1 MITKS
6 NSIRALLLFFLC
18 LILPVE
24 CFSQPNII
32 VSSNGFIYYWAKEGG
47 KYIVYDNNMK
57 CIIPKSRGYEYIYF
71 TPSIIYGGFFE
82 FKKNG
87 LYGICD
93 ISGKEIVSPK
103 YDYIY
108 QYKDDPYFSAS
119 NSLINLDGKEYRKK
133 GKSVYFSFGDGF
145 YYYDSKFNERRI
157 GKINK
162 KEHYRLIDL
171 GRKTLR
177 ETRSKPEATKKTQTV
192 MINDERQKDKDQKGF
207 VWIEINHNGQLGV
220 ADAKG
225 NIIIPA
231 EYEDVEFMKLTDDM
245 SCFKC
250 TDSNGC
256 PNIFTLTGTP
266 IISEINYGTINFRKD
281 KDIIGYFVF
290 QTFFN
295 DGKIGT
301 AVYDLSGHRIVSEFD
316 CYSDVKFRG
325 VDGCIGYFKVYD
337 GEKEG
342 AVDIYGNTIIKPK
355 KKDLIYY
362 PGKGFAYQKDKHY
375 MGIKLR
381 ADGTGDD
388 SQKRQWDSEKSQ
400 RRAQMWANIIQIA
413 AVGTQQT
420 LAMLQSQPVSR
431 PVRSTALYGKTG
443 GSLADQMEQP
453 GYFNNAFNQLLNVSA
468 FQVQQQEM
476 AEYNQMRQASLSMGK
491 DLSYQEYCL
500 IKGQAIADLKEQG
513 YDIIAEQKAINDELH
528 DLNRSMMNSGKENV
542 DRIKQQNAQKYGTST
557 KSNASTQASGS
568 YSTSSKSRTSSSTSY
583 GASSN
588 NGATSNGASA
598 VTYDSHEQYKNGRLN
613 TQKSSYGDKIKN
625 VSMAV
630 KDGASFRSVN
640 LHGELYKKDGQYYVK
655 IGASFFNVVNT
666 GGPYNS
672 YIIYGAKA
680 HYFNR

>member
-1 MITKS
+1 
-6 NSIRALLLFFLC
+6 
-18 LILPVE
+18 
-24 CFSQPNII
+24 
-32 VSSNGFIYYWAKEGG
+32 
-47 KYIVYDNNMK
+47 MK

-71 TPSIIYGGFFE
+71 TPSIIYGGFFK

-93 ISGKEIVSPK
+93 ISGKEIVPPK
-103 YDYIY
+103 YDSFPY
-108 QYKDDPYFSAS
+108 QYKDNPYFEAS
-119 NSLINLDGKEYRKK
+119 YSLINLDGKEYCKK
-133 GKSVYFSFGDGF
+133 GEILSFSFRDGF
-145 YYYDSKFNERRI
+145 YYYDSKDNIKHI
-157 GKINK
+157 GKINI
-162 KEHYRLIDL
+162 KEHCRLIDL

-177 ETRSKPEATKKTQTV
+177 ETRSKPEASKKTQTV

-266 IISEINYGTINFRKD
+266 IISEINYGTIEFRKD

-301 AVYDLSGHRIVSEFD
+301 AVYDLSGHRIISEFD
-316 CYSDVKFRG
+316 CFSDVEFMG
-325 VDGCIGYFKVYD
+325 VNACIGYFKVFD

-342 AVDIYGNTIIKPK
+342 AVDIYGNTIVKPK
-355 KKDLIYY
+355 KKDWLLYSTE
-362 PGKGFAYQKDKHY
+362 KGFTYYKDKYY

-381 ADGTGDD
+381 ADGSVDD

-420 LAMLQSQPVSR
+420 LAMLQSQSVSS
-431 PVRSTALYGKTG
+431 PVRSTASYGKTG

-453 GYFNNAFNQLLNVSA
+453 GYFNNAFNQLLNVTA

-476 AEYNQMRQASLSMGK
+476 AEYNQMRQAFLSTGK
-491 DLSYQEYCL
+491 DLSYMEYCF
-500 IKGQAIADLKEQG
+500 IKGQAIAELKEQG

-528 DLNRSMMNSGKENV
+528 RSLMDSGKENV
-542 DRIKQQNAQKYGTST
+542 NRIKQQNAQKYGTST

-568 YSTSSKSRTSSSTSY
+568 YSTSSKSNNVSRASSSISY

-588 NGATSNGASA
+588 NGATSNGTSA

-630 KDGASFRSVN
+630 KDGASFRNVN